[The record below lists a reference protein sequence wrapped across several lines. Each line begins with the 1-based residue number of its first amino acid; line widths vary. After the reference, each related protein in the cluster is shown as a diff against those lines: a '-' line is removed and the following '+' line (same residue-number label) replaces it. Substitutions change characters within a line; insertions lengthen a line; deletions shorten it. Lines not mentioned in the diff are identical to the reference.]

1 MPYPSNGVV
10 GDGVAEG
17 DMVGDGVVGDSV
29 VGDDKVGDGVAEGDI
44 LVCFGALHAFN
55 ARARTIIV
63 RERNPRIDAC
73 LDFID

>member
-1 MPYPSNGVV
+1 MVE
-10 GDGVAEG
+10 DGVAED
-17 DMVGDGVVGDSV
+17 DMVE
-29 VGDDKVGDGVAEGDI
+29 DGVAEDDMVEDGVTEDDI

>member
-1 MPYPSNGVV
+1 MAEDDMV

-17 DMVGDGVVGDSV
+17 DIVGDGVVGD
-29 VGDDKVGDGVAEGDI
+29 GDI

>member
-1 MPYPSNGVV
+1 MAEDDMVE
-10 GDGVAEG
+10 DGVAED
-17 DMVGDGVVGDSV
+17 DMVEDGVTED
-29 VGDDKVGDGVAEGDI
+29 DI

>member
-1 MPYPSNGVV
+1 VV
-10 GDGVAEG
+10 EDGVAED
-17 DMVGDGVVGDSV
+17 DMVE
-29 VGDDKVGDGVAEGDI
+29 DGVAEDDMVEDGVTEDDI

>member
-1 MPYPSNGVV
+1 MVGDGVAEDNVV
-10 GDGVAEG
+10 GDGVAE
-17 DMVGDGVVGDSV
+17 DNMVGDGVVGD
-29 VGDDKVGDGVAEGDI
+29 DI

>member
-1 MPYPSNGVV
+1 MVE
-10 GDGVAEG
+10 DGVAED
-17 DMVGDGVVGDSV
+17 DMVE
-29 VGDDKVGDGVAEGDI
+29 DGVAEDDMVEDGVTEDDI

-63 RERNPRIDAC
+63 KERNPRIDAC

>member
-1 MPYPSNGVV
+1 MAEDNMVGDGVV
-10 GDGVAEG
+10 GDGVAE
-17 DMVGDGVVGDSV
+17 DNMVGDGVVGD
-29 VGDDKVGDGVAEGDI
+29 DI

>member
-1 MPYPSNGVV
+1 VAEDDMVE
-10 GDGVAEG
+10 DGVAED
-17 DMVGDGVVGDSV
+17 DMVEDGVTED
-29 VGDDKVGDGVAEGDI
+29 DI

>member
-1 MPYPSNGVV
+1 MAEDNMVGDNVV
-10 GDGVAEG
+10 GDGVAE
-17 DMVGDGVVGDSV
+17 DNMVGDGVVGD
-29 VGDDKVGDGVAEGDI
+29 DI